1 MIIEIFFVQLEITLT
16 MQGFLQVWE
25 GLLDFFFLGGGGGE
39 TNEDSEMPAFFLVGA
54 GG

>member
-25 GLLDFFFLGGGGGE
+25 GLLDFFLGGGGGE
-39 TNEDSEMPAFFLVGA
+39 TNKDSEMAAFFLVGA